1 MEFRT
6 LAGLGPVSVIGCRL
20 SLESPMS
27 SSPVAEGLL
36 RDALRRG
43 VRVVDLSSAA
53 DPRPSEA
60 LVGAVA
66 RAEPELCVL
75 STIPRGELPR
85 GSGATGLDRTAA
97 AVQQSLRRL
106 GRDRLDALVVPWEEI
121 QPLREFGALSAL
133 QDALP
138 RMGVRSLAARLDD
151 DALDA
156 AGVRALAAAGV
167 RIFLARWSLVEREIA
182 GSVLSALRETG
193 SSLLAVDPHAEGRL
207 DGRRVLSPAAGRRA
221 GSPPLDPSEL
231 RRAMAPVLEL
241 RYLTEGTGRT
251 LIQAAVQ
258 FALDP
263 PEVASVL
270 CPLEDPRLTGQIC
283 EYAAAPAFSV
293 DERRRLGLPA

>member
-1 MEFRT
+1 MEVRT
-6 LAGLGPVSVIGCRL
+6 LAGVGPVSVIGCRL
-20 SLESPMS
+20 SLESTLS

-60 LVGAVA
+60 LVGTVA
-66 RAEPELCVL
+66 RGESELRVL
-75 STIPRGELPR
+75 SAIPGGEMPRGG
-85 GSGATGLDRTAA
+85 GSRGLDRTVA

-106 GRDRLDALVVPWEEI
+106 GRDRLDALVLPWKEI
-121 QPLREFGALSAL
+121 QALHESGALPAL
-133 QDALP
+133 HDALP
-138 RMGVRSLAARLDD
+138 RMGVGSLAVRLDEA
-151 DALDA
+151 ALDA
-156 AGVRALAAAGV
+156 AGIRAVASAGV
-167 RIFLARWSLVEREIA
+167 RIFLARWSLLEREIA
-182 GSVLSALRETG
+182 GSVLPVLRETG
-193 SSLLAVDPHAEGRL
+193 SSLLAVDPHADGRL

-221 GSPPLDPSEL
+221 GSHPLDPSEL
-231 RRAMAPVLEL
+231 RRAMAPVLGL

-263 PEVASVL
+263 PEVAAVL